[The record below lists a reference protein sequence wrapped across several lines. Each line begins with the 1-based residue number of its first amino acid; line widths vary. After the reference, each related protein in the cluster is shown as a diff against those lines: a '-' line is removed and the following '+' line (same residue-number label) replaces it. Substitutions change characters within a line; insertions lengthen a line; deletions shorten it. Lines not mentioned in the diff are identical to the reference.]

1 MSTADNGS
9 YISRFLVKFVE
20 IIAAG
25 LATAASGY
33 LIAHLSAT
41 LTSSGPTNDRAVVA
55 TPNLSERAA
64 VPAQP
69 AAASSAENSRQPI
82 VPQLTATGSPQPAS
96 PQAPTATAN
105 IPKSEA
111 QSRRGENSPKPATS
125 PHESWTVRVRAALA
139 NAAHRSD
146 PPADAPHRSR
156 PPAGMTEPGPMT
168 DSANAN
174 AVTAT
179 LPAAGAVRAA
189 PLQQPTQ
196 AGGQVGGMVASPPTV
211 VEVKPVV
218 PIQASPAPSEKA
230 PGALSTLEQMLRN
243 DPLAGTDQAPRPP
256 MPVGQE

>member
-33 LIAHLSAT
+33 LIAHLSGT
-41 LTSSGPTNDRAVVA
+41 LSSSTPTTNTRAVVV

-69 AAASSAENSRQPI
+69 STPNS
-82 VPQLTATGSPQPAS
+82 VDNTAPPQPAS
-96 PQAPTATAN
+96 TPASVAKPE
-105 IPKSEA
+105 PP
-111 QSRRGENSPKPATS
+111 SRRIENSPKPATS
-125 PHESWTVRVRAALA
+125 TRESWTVRVRAALA

-146 PPADAPHRSR
+146 PLPDSPHRVR
-156 PPAGMTEPGPMT
+156 PPAGTTEPGPAI
-168 DSANAN
+168 DSANSHALS
-174 AVTAT
+174 AT
-179 LPAAGAVRAA
+179 IPAPSEVRPP
-189 PLQQPTQ
+189 PLQDLTII
-196 AGGQVGGMVASPPTV
+196 ASPPTV
-211 VEVKPVV
+211 IEVNPVV
-218 PIQASPAPSEKA
+218 PIQPSPAPSEKA

-243 DPLAGTDQAPRPP
+243 DPLAGSQQAPRPP